1 MTKKATQHSIRSWF
15 DQWYVRK
22 HIKSMRHPSA
32 YPVFLDLLQVIPG
45 KRLLDIGCGPGWLL
59 KAAVARGL
67 EAYGFDFSEEAIKLS
82 HQNSPAAHSEVGD
95 VTQIR
100 QPDQFFDYI
109 TCIGVL
115 EHFLQMDLAIKE
127 MKRVAKREALFCIMV
142 PNSSTLFWKL
152 SQLFSPG
159 HRESNENAMTLR
171 EWKTFFTSYQFHIRA
186 VFRDQWNIYKFY
198 SLLGLG
204 NWTALIRGTRRMARK
219 LLPLALSRQFIFIME
234 NNEVSPEGEESHE

>member
-1 MTKKATQHSIRSWF
+1 
-15 DQWYVRK
+15 
-22 HIKSMRHPSA
+22 MRQPSA
-32 YPVFLDLLQVIPG
+32 YPVYLDFLQVKAG
-45 KRLLDIGCGPGWLL
+45 KRLLDVGCGPGWLL
-59 KAAVARGL
+59 KAAVERGL

-82 HQNSPAAHSEVGD
+82 RQNSPSAHSEEGD

-127 MKRVAKREALFCIMV
+127 MKRIAKPKALFCIMV

-152 SQLFSPG
+152 SQLFSYG
-159 HRESNENAMTLR
+159 HRESNENAMTLK
-171 EWKTFFTSYQFHIRA
+171 EWKSFFKMDQFHIKA
-186 VFRDQWNIYKFY
+186 IFRDQWNIFQLY

-204 NWTALIRGTRRMARK
+204 NCTALIRGTQRIVRK
-219 LLPLALSRQFIFIME
+219 LLPMKLSRQFIFILE
-234 NNEVSPEGEESHE
+234 NNNVSVAGKESNG